1 LLSGAKST
9 PAAAPKQTADHKP
22 ARHRSVKSA
31 HRSAV
36 IGHGHQSSSK
46 PVIQRLSDMGVN
58 PLQSI
63 RRGRAA
69 KRPAASKGGTATP
82 SPKRGAAT
90 GGSPARSSDSAK
102 ACYLGATPTIS
113 PGALERISLALKQ
126 AAGSQESSVENK
138 VKDLLMHAKV
148 EQQKLAKQLSQPAMA
163 NEAEEV
169 VSSTTASVDSPRS
182 AGLRQ
187 LVPRPTSSQANRD
200 LAKVVG
206 QVVYFDQF
214 DEVRHFKER
223 LQIRPKVMRRDEGAD
238 SGSPASSTPVQ
249 TPSPN
254 SLSSAGQRPHDVLLL
269 NREDIP
275 LKDRLMTVFVNYSC
289 GIGPYLDP
297 VKVAGVRRKF
307 GPYSVHHTLRE
318 AVQQILNCAKDDS
331 VVLPFVQP
339 AAVTQFLGVTAH
351 YCGVP
356 RTRFIPCVKSASDG
370 WSYLKLLLRKLK
382 ICENFYSS
390 TGDPCPVCQPMSDV
404 NVDQVVAFSSP
415 IKQWTIEKVAKELRK
430 ILDEA
435 AVAKFVEQQIDG
447 RSLGLLTTELLMNY
461 MGLALGPALK
471 VIDFVESVRKAQ
483 ESQKLSGSELHA
495 A

>member
-1 LLSGAKST
+1 
-9 PAAAPKQTADHKP
+9 
-22 ARHRSVKSA
+22 
-31 HRSAV
+31 
-36 IGHGHQSSSK
+36 
-46 PVIQRLSDMGVN
+46 
-58 PLQSI
+58 
-63 RRGRAA
+63 
-69 KRPAASKGGTATP
+69 
-82 SPKRGAAT
+82 
-90 GGSPARSSDSAK
+90 
-102 ACYLGATPTIS
+102 
-113 PGALERISLALKQ
+113 
-126 AAGSQESSVENK
+126 
-138 VKDLLMHAKV
+138 
-148 EQQKLAKQLSQPAMA
+148 
-163 NEAEEV
+163 
-169 VSSTTASVDSPRS
+169 
-182 AGLRQ
+182 
-187 LVPRPTSSQANRD
+187 
-200 LAKVVG
+200 
-206 QVVYFDQF
+206 
-214 DEVRHFKER
+214 
-223 LQIRPKVMRRDEGAD
+223 
-238 SGSPASSTPVQ
+238 
-249 TPSPN
+249 
-254 SLSSAGQRPHDVLLL
+254 
-269 NREDIP
+269 
-275 LKDRLMTVFVNYSC
+275 MTVFVNYSC